1 MKRAPAAHPQPK
13 RGASAGGAAAAAAAA
28 SKKPSKVAKRAARTS
43 GEEEEERAPW
53 TEQLAGAL
61 ALVRPSGAFACDGL
75 MQNVPAYAPAVTVEG
90 VGRLALPL
98 SADQA
103 ASLRAVAE
111 PAPFGRGTET
121 VVDEA
126 VRRALQVPAARLT
139 VGPAGWAAALA
150 HTVARAV
157 AALGVANAAA
167 QGITAQVDKLILY
180 EPGGHFQPH
189 KDTEKA
195 AGMFATLVVQLP
207 VEGGHEGGELV
218 IRHCGQRVR
227 VDFAASS
234 KRTALHFAAFYADCT
249 HELTPV
255 TSGTRLALL
264 YNLVRTKPS
273 SEPLPAPADTS
284 GVDAALCAAAR
295 AWAAAGPG
303 SRPRVALRLEHE
315 YTESSISFA
324 SLKGRDAAKMRAL
337 VGCPLLDVRLALVD
351 KVVTG
356 TADDPGYGCDD
367 DFGGDADAEG
377 LEMQD
382 VDSTELTT
390 VKWIA
395 PKGRP
400 TVTLDDFS
408 DEELLDDSET
418 LRDIDGEP
426 DEREYEGY
434 QGNYAGT
441 LTFTYHTTLAVVWPV
456 ARAQEVTKPA

>member
-1 MKRAPAAHPQPK
+1 MDGAPGDDPQPPH
-13 RGASAGGAAAAAAAA
+13 GLSAGGAAAAAGAG
-28 SKKPSKVAKRAARTS
+28 KVAKRAARTY
-43 GEEEEERAPW
+43 GEEEEEEQAPW
-53 TEQLAGAL
+53 TEQLTHAL
-61 ALVRPSGAFACDGL
+61 ALVRPSGAFACDGS

-98 SADQA
+98 CADQA
-103 ASLRAVAE
+103 TALRAVAE

-121 VVDEA
+121 VVDEE
-126 VRRALQVPAARLT
+126 VRRALQVPAARVT

-157 AALGVANAAA
+157 AALGVGNAAA
-167 QGITAQVDKLILY
+167 QGITAQLDKLILY
-180 EPGGHFQPH
+180 ESGGHFQPH

-195 AGMFATLVVQLP
+195 AGLFATLVVQLP
-207 VEGGHEGGELV
+207 VEGGHEGGNLV
-218 IRHCGQRVR
+218 IRHCGRRVR
-227 VDFAASS
+227 VNFAASS
-234 KRTALHFAAFYADCT
+234 KHTALHFAAFYADCT

-264 YNLVRTKPS
+264 YKLVRTGPS
-273 SEPLPAPADTS
+273 REPLPAPADTS

-337 VGCPLLDVRLALVD
+337 LGCPLLDVRLALVD

-356 TADDPGYGCDD
+356 TADDPGFGYDD

-377 LEMQD
+377 VEMQE
-382 VDSTELTT
+382 VDSTELAT

-400 TVTLDDFS
+400 KVALDDFS
-408 DEELLDDSET
+408 DEDLLDDSET
-418 LRDIDGEP
+418 LLDIDDGDP

-441 LTFTYHTTLAVVWPV
+441 LTFTYHTTLAVAVVWPV
-456 ARAQEVTKPA
+456 FL